1 VNTRPYLILRTGFFA
16 QDKTLLAVSI
26 EPSQA
31 RGYEGQRISDASI
44 SRTFD
49 DLPHPQHQPRDLR
62 DRQRAERAARRRSP
76 ERELF

>member
-44 SRTFD
+44 FS
-49 DLPHPQHQPRDLR
+49 DL
-62 DRQRAERAARRRSP
+62 
-76 ERELF
+76 

>member
-31 RGYEGQRISDASI
+31 RGYVAPPDDRVMDFEGQRS
-44 SRTFD
+44 FD
-49 DLPHPQHQPRDLR
+49 RIDFPDL
-62 DRQRAERAARRRSP
+62 
-76 ERELF
+76 